1 MIARTVRA
9 GLGSLCLFAV
19 ALAALAPRAARGSA
33 ADAFENKVKPVSGQL
48 YTKAGKLELT
58 PTGALSLND
67 AFFTKYMGGLKLD
80 YHLSEY
86 FSFGVTGL
94 FGSTGTTGSTSV
106 CPTNQPCRN
115 ASQNQLNQVPGEIK
129 WVGGAEVAFA
139 PIYGKLN
146 VFAEKALHFDLSILG
161 GLDLVNY
168 RDVAAPETGSGS
180 PGNVST
186 PGIHG
191 GLGAR
196 VFLARSVA
204 LRLEVK
210 DFIYRVKA
218 LDRGNWQ
225 SQLFAEA
232 GLSFFIPVADRDQQ

>member
-1 MIARTVRA
+1 MNTRTASVW
-9 GLGSLCLFAV
+9 LCAAALV
-19 ALAALAPRAARGSA
+19 ALAPGAARGSA

-48 YTKAGKLELT
+48 YTKAGKVELT
-58 PTGALSLND
+58 PNGALSLND

-86 FSFGVTGL
+86 FGFGVTGL
-94 FGSTGTTGSTSV
+94 YGTTSTTGSTSV
-106 CPTNQPCRN
+106 CPTNQPCHP
-115 ASQNQLNQVPGEIK
+115 ASQAQLNQVPGEIK
-129 WVGGAEVAFA
+129 WILGAQVAFA

-146 VFAEKALHFDLSILG
+146 VFAEKAVHFDLSVFG
-161 GLDLVNY
+161 GPDLITY
-168 RDVAAPETGSGS
+168 RDVALNAQAGTT

-186 PGIHG
+186 VG
-191 GLGAR
+191 GHLGVGAR

-210 DFIYRVKA
+210 DLLYSVKA
-218 LDRGNWQ
+218 LPRGKFQ

-232 GLSFFIPVADRDQQ
+232 GLSFFIPVAHRDVQ